1 MRFGIRLALLSGMAA
16 LCCLAAQRGSLAEVE
31 AITDRETR
39 SRRALAFAWDQLD
52 IVGKAYRDDNL
63 AAGRQAL
70 EQMGEAVDLAVSSLE
85 ATGKYARRH
94 PRHFKHAEIRTR
106 KLLVQLQQLQRK
118 RYLGD
123 QADFDGLIE
132 RIETANARLLRGLM
146 GPKE

>member
-1 MRFGIRLALLSGMAA
+1 MRFGVRLALLSGMAA
-16 LCCLAAQRGSLAEVE
+16 LCCFGAQRGSLAEIE
-31 AITDRETR
+31 AIADRETR
-39 SRRALAFAWDQLD
+39 SRRALAFASGQLD
-52 IVGKAYRDDNL
+52 IVSRAYRDDNL

-70 EQMGEAVDLAVSSLE
+70 ENMGEAVDLAVSSLE

-94 PRHFKHAEIRTR
+94 PRHFKHAEIQTR

-118 RYLGD
+118 LYLGD
-123 QADFDGLIE
+123 QADFDGLIG

>member
-1 MRFGIRLALLSGMAA
+1 MRFGVRAALLLGLAVP
-16 LCCLAAQRGSLAEVE
+16 CCFGAQRGSLAEVE
-31 AITDRETR
+31 AIADRETR
-39 SRRALAFAWDQLD
+39 SRRALAFAWDQLE
-52 IVGKAYRDDNL
+52 ITGKAYQDDNL

-70 EQMGEAVDLAVSSLE
+70 ERIGEAVDLAVSSLE

-106 KLLVQLQQLQRK
+106 KLLVQLRELQRK
-118 RYLGD
+118 LYLGD
-123 QADFDGLIE
+123 QSDFDGLIE

>member
-1 MRFGIRLALLSGMAA
+1 MRFGGRLALLAGMTV
-16 LCCLAAQRGSLAEVE
+16 LCSFAAQRGSLAEIE
-31 AITDRETR
+31 AIADRETR

-52 IVGKAYRDDNL
+52 IVSKAYRDNDL
-63 AAGRQAL
+63 AVGRQAL
-70 EQMGEAVDLAVSSLE
+70 EDIGEAVDLAVSSLE

-118 RYLGD
+118 LYLGD
-123 QADFDGLIE
+123 QADFEGLIE
-132 RIETANARLLRGLM
+132 RIESANARLLRGLM

>member
-1 MRFGIRLALLSGMAA
+1 MRFGVRLALLSAMAA
-16 LCCLAAQRGSLAEVE
+16 LCCFGAERGSLAEVE
-31 AITDRETR
+31 AIADRETR

-52 IVGKAYRDDNL
+52 IVSKAYRDDNPT
-63 AAGRQAL
+63 AGRHAL
-70 EQMGEAVDLAVSSLE
+70 ENMGDAVDLAVSSLE

-106 KLLVQLQQLQRK
+106 KLVAQLKQLQRK
-118 RYLGD
+118 LYLGD

-132 RIETANARLLRGLM
+132 RIETANAKLLRGLM

>member
-1 MRFGIRLALLSGMAA
+1 MRFGGRLALLAGMAV
-16 LCCLAAQRGSLAEVE
+16 LCSFAAQRGSLAEIE
-31 AITDRETR
+31 AIADRETR

-52 IVGKAYRDDNL
+52 IVSKAYRDNDL
-63 AAGRQAL
+63 AVGRQTL
-70 EQMGEAVDLAVSSLE
+70 EDIGEAVDLAVSSLE

-118 RYLGD
+118 LYLGD
-123 QADFDGLIE
+123 QADFEGLIE
-132 RIETANARLLRGLM
+132 RIESANARLLRGLM

>member
-1 MRFGIRLALLSGMAA
+1 MRFGVRLALLACMAV
-16 LCCLAAQRGSLAEVE
+16 LCCFGAPRGSLAEVE
-31 AITDRETR
+31 AIADRETR

-52 IVGKAYRDDNL
+52 IASKAYQDDNL
-63 AAGRQAL
+63 AVGREAL
-70 EQMGEAVDLAVSSLE
+70 ENIGEAVDLAVTSLE

-118 RYLGD
+118 LYLGD

-132 RIETANARLLRGLM
+132 RIETANARLLQGLM

>member
-1 MRFGIRLALLSGMAA
+1 MRFGVRLALLSGMAV
-16 LCCLAAQRGSLAEVE
+16 LCCFGAQRGSLAEIE
-31 AITDRETR
+31 AIADRETR
-39 SRRALAFAWDQLD
+39 SRRALDFASDQLD

-63 AAGRQAL
+63 AVGREAL
-70 EQMGEAVDLAVSSLE
+70 ENMAEAVDLAVSSLE

-118 RYLGD
+118 LYLGD

-146 GPKE
+146 GPKQ

>member
-1 MRFGIRLALLSGMAA
+1 MRFDVRLALLSGMAV
-16 LCCLAAQRGSLAEVE
+16 LCCFGAQPGSLADIE
-31 AITDRETR
+31 AIADRETR
-39 SRRALAFAWDQLD
+39 SRRALAFASGQLE
-52 IVGKAYRDDNL
+52 IVSKAYRDENL

-70 EQMGEAVDLAVSSLE
+70 ENIGGAVDLAVSSLE

-94 PRHFKHAEIRTR
+94 PRHFKHAEIQTR
-106 KLLVQLQQLQRK
+106 KLLMQLKQLQSKL
-118 RYLGD
+118 YLGD

>member
-1 MRFGIRLALLSGMAA
+1 MRFGGRLALLAGMAV
-16 LCCLAAQRGSLAEVE
+16 LCSFAAQRGSLAEIE
-31 AITDRETR
+31 AIADRETR

-52 IVGKAYRDDNL
+52 IVSKAYRDNDL
-63 AAGRQAL
+63 AVGRQAL
-70 EQMGEAVDLAVSSLE
+70 EDIGEAVDLAVSSLE

-118 RYLGD
+118 LYLGD
-123 QADFDGLIE
+123 QADFEGLIE
-132 RIETANARLLRGLM
+132 RIESANARLLRGLM